1 MLYDIDRTLEKIKK
15 DRESNE
21 FCDLV
26 YDVESYVIDLMYAG
40 DERIRDINPEK
51 QEKKGRARVCE
62 YIINEKEYTQVIAVL
77 TPVLCELGIPRQ
89 IKGFRI
95 LEDCVLEAAREVIN
109 RRPYYMMNIYPKVAQ
124 KYGITPN
131 NAEKLCRYACKCIT
145 VNRSTIAKYP
155 FVEALTRREYEA
167 ITLKEAIDVL
177 VNFVVENC
185 KFKAK
190 TR

>member
-15 DRESNE
+15 DRESKE

-77 TPVLCELGIPRQ
+77 TP
-89 IKGFRI
+89 
-95 LEDCVLEAAREVIN
+95 
-109 RRPYYMMNIYPKVAQ
+109 
-124 KYGITPN
+124 
-131 NAEKLCRYACKCIT
+131 
-145 VNRSTIAKYP
+145 
-155 FVEALTRREYEA
+155 
-167 ITLKEAIDVL
+167 
-177 VNFVVENC
+177 
-185 KFKAK
+185 
-190 TR
+190 